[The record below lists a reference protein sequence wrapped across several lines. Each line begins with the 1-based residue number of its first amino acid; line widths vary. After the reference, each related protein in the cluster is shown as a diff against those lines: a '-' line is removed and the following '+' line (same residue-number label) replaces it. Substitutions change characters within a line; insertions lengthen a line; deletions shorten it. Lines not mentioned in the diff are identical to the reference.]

1 VPQAIPW
8 ATATERKNPQRPEF
22 KFVET
27 VFRTEPAIIARIGLG
42 IAKPLRQIGYFND
55 KHCHLPCNFRPM
67 GAIALE
73 LTAKLATSTSLNT
86 PIAL

>member
-1 VPQAIPW
+1 INVQRSAVPQAIPW

-42 IAKPLRQIGYFND
+42 IAKP
-55 KHCHLPCNFRPM
+55 PPV
-67 GAIALE
+67 
-73 LTAKLATSTSLNT
+73 NT
-86 PIAL
+86 LLMRNIVIYRLISSE

>member
-42 IAKPLRQIGYFND
+42 IAKTPRQIRYFNE
-55 KHCHLPCNFRPM
+55 KHCHLPCYFRQM
-67 GAIALE
+67 GAIALKF
-73 LTAKLATSTSLNT
+73 TAKLATPSSLST
-86 PIAL
+86 PITL